1 MRRRD
6 VIGVLATCLLVAPR
20 RALAQQSGKMPR
32 IGVLVS
38 ASPPHPFAD
47 AFRRGLQSFGY
58 TEGQNIRIEFLYT
71 EEQADRAEQLAE
83 ELVRT
88 GVDIIVA
95 HFTPAIRAAIG
106 ATRTIPIVMAPA
118 GAPVQLGFVPSLAH
132 PGGNVTGLSGIDA
145 EIGGKRLQL
154 LKQLIPDLNCVAVL
168 SATFASNPFGRP
180 FVEDLQA
187 AAARAGI
194 RLVPAIV
201 GGVNDFESAF
211 ATMAKERAQAVIVVG
226 YFDPHRKVLL
236 RLAEKRRLAYMS
248 SNRETVVAGALVSL
262 SANYAALYERS
273 AYYVDKIIK
282 GARPGDLPVEQP
294 TKLQAVINLKTAHA
308 LGLTISPALLAQV
321 DEIIE

>member
-32 IGVLVS
+32 IAVLVS

-71 EEQADRAEQLAE
+71 EERADRAAQLAAE
-83 ELVRT
+83 VVRT
-88 GVDIIVA
+88 RVDIIVA
-95 HFTPAIRAAIG
+95 HFTPAILAAIG

-118 GAPVQLGFVPSLAH
+118 GAPLQMGFIASLAH
-132 PGGNVTGLSGIDA
+132 PGGNVTGLSGMDA

-168 SATFASNPFGRP
+168 SATPATNPYGRP
-180 FVEDLQA
+180 FVEDLRA
-187 AAARAGI
+187 AAARADI

-201 GGVNDFESAF
+201 DG
-211 ATMAKERAQAVIVVG
+211 QIH
-226 YFDPHRKVLL
+226 Y
-236 RLAEKRRLAYMS
+236 
-248 SNRETVVAGALVSL
+248 
-262 SANYAALYERS
+262 
-273 AYYVDKIIK
+273 I
-282 GARPGDLPVEQP
+282 
-294 TKLQAVINLKTAHA
+294 
-308 LGLTISPALLAQV
+308 
-321 DEIIE
+321 